1 MTIQRTPDQLLPVE
15 REFLMKQR
23 QNALDQLAFIERRLG
38 LPPSV
43 LSKQQRRLERRVDER
58 VGNDLREPTGS

>member
-1 MTIQRTPDQLLPVE
+1 MQRTLDQLLPIE

-23 QNALDQLAFIERRLG
+23 QNTLDQLAFIERRLG

-43 LSKQQRRLERRVDER
+43 LNKQQRHSDRRAEGKSDAQSDSR
-58 VGNDLREPTGS
+58 

>member
-1 MTIQRTPDQLLPVE
+1 MQKTLDQLLPVE

-43 LSKQQRRLERRVDER
+43 LSKQQRRTERRAER
-58 VGNDLREPTGS
+58 ENDGVSDR